1 MIRLVAP
8 LLALGLIA
16 QAAEDRRPI
25 MQALIR
31 YSRALSAKDAAAY
44 AAATEPEASLGLPG
58 FSLWPPKT
66 VQGQYFGKARWSGA
80 EINVT
85 MVPHTFRKFSED
97 TMLVDGRFAHI
108 GRRSHRM
115 LGQPGQFL
123 AVLRKSAGD
132 WKVAAMRMA
141 GGPEFDISSGLAPA
155 FVAAH
160 DLPVQ
165 LPAAGADGWIRLFD
179 GTSPKGWHAAGGGPF
194 PKNWKVE
201 DGCLK
206 AMPDDAPVPAS
217 IVTDALY
224 TDFELDFEWKLFR
237 DSNSGVKYRILLEI
251 PLEGGWYDIAN
262 EYQLL
267 DDTGPVAK
275 TLPPDGLTGSLYDVL
290 APEKEASKP
299 LGEWNRSRL
308 VVRSGHITH
317 WLNGEKVVEYDVDQ
331 DFASPLLLQNHGTE
345 CWFRNIRLQ
354 PQ

>member
-1 MIRLVAP
+1 MDRGKVFTAEDLNRLVIGGFKRYKDVDGDGIAP
-8 LLALGLIA
+8 RTLPGTEHPLAAYFTRGTGHDESARLSERPEDWGANMERLTRKFETARTLVPRPVEERVEGAQVAIIA
-16 QAAEDRRPI
+16 YGSTDFAVSEAREMLAKQGIKTSYMR
-25 MQALIR
+25 L
-31 YSRALSAKDAAAY
+31 RALPLPEEAK
-44 AAATEPEASLGLPG
+44 
-58 FSLWPPKT
+58 
-66 VQGQYFGKARWSGA
+66 
-80 EINVT
+80 
-85 MVPHTFRKFSED
+85 
-97 TMLVDGRFAHI
+97 
-108 GRRSHRM
+108 
-115 LGQPGQFL
+115 
-123 AVLRKSAGD
+123 
-132 WKVAAMRMA
+132 
-141 GGPEFDISSGLAPA
+141 A